1 MAQADLR
8 LEWDAHEYE
17 HKERTQDWFWAV
29 GIITVSIAVASIIFG
44 NIIFGIF
51 IIVAAF
57 SLSLYINKRP
67 ETLHMKIDTKGIS
80 RGNTYYP
87 FETLHSYC
95 IDIEHPHK
103 KIILRSKKVL
113 MPLIVIPLGENI
125 DSEKVKNIMTEY
137 LPEEYQQLPFMEN
150 VLEYLG
156 F

>member
-51 IIVAAF
+51 VLVAAF
-57 SLSLYINKRP
+57 SLSLYINKHP
-67 ETLHMKIDTKGIS
+67 ETLHMKIDSKGIS
-80 RGNTYYP
+80 RDKIYYP

-103 KIILRSKKVL
+103 KIILRSKKML
-113 MPLIVIPLGENI
+113 MPLIVVPLGENV
-125 DSEKVKNIMTEY
+125 DLEKVNIILKEY

>member
-8 LEWDAHEYE
+8 LEWHAHEYE

-29 GIITVSIAVASIIFG
+29 GIITVSVAVASIIFG

-51 IIVAAF
+51 IIIAAF
-57 SLSLYINKRP
+57 TLSLYINRHP
-67 ETLHMKIDTKGIS
+67 ETINMKIDTKGIA
-80 RGNTYYP
+80 RNKIYYP

-103 KIILRSKKVL
+103 KILLRSKKMF
-113 MPLIVIPLGENI
+113 MPLIIIPLGDEV
-125 DSEKVKNIMTEY
+125 DSEKVKKILGEY
-137 LPEEYQQLPFMEN
+137 LPEEIHQLPFIESI
-150 VLEYLG
+150 LEYLG